1 MYDFF
6 DNFLDLCLFIVLYIV
21 IFSTLYSFFDFN
33 FNDNDLEERVE
44 VLEKYHENEHYCP
57 YCNSVINNVKEI

>member
-6 DNFLDLCLFIVLYIV
+6 DNFLDMCVTFSLFMVLCSTLFFIV
-21 IFSTLYSFFDFN
+21 SDS
-33 FNDNDLEERVE
+33 NDLENRVE

>member
-1 MYDFF
+1 MDFERF
-6 DNFLDLCLFIVLYIV
+6 FKNFILPILLIYIV
-21 IFSTLYSFFDFN
+21 FIIFINIIGVSN
-33 FNDNDLEERVE
+33 RVD

>member
-1 MYDFF
+1 MYNFF
-6 DNFLDLCLFIVLYIV
+6 DNFLDICLSLALSAVL
-21 IFSTLYSFFDFN
+21 FSTLCFFIDF
-33 FNDNDLEERVE
+33 DSNDLENRVE

>member
-1 MYDFF
+1 MYNFF
-6 DNFLDLCLFIVLYIV
+6 DNFLDICLSLTLSAVL
-21 IFSTLYSFFDFN
+21 FSTLCFFIDF
-33 FNDNDLEERVE
+33 DSNDLEDRVE

>member
-1 MYDFF
+1 MYNFF
-6 DNFLDLCLFIVLYIV
+6 DNFLDICLFLALSAVL
-21 IFSTLYSFFDFN
+21 FSTLCFFIDF
-33 FNDNDLEERVE
+33 DSNDLEDRVE

>member
-1 MYDFF
+1 MYNFF
-6 DNFLDLCLFIVLYIV
+6 DNFLDICLFLTLSAVL
-21 IFSTLYSFFDFN
+21 FSTLCFFIDF
-33 FNDNDLEERVE
+33 DSNDLEDRVE

>member
-1 MYDFF
+1 MVFEK
-6 DNFLDLCLFIVLYIV
+6 FLKDHILSIFLIYFVFIIIINIIGV
-21 IFSTLYSFFDFN
+21 SN
-33 FNDNDLEERVE
+33 RVD